1 MQAADLDA
9 VLALAA
15 SLQTAPHWPRSAYQ
29 DAMNPTAVVQ
39 RIALVAEAR
48 GELLGFAVASLLV
61 PEAELESIAVA
72 GSAQRRGVGRILLAE
87 LRRKIEQFGVLELRL
102 EISRP
107 LLSIRLRAGRRV
119 AFVHAITLILWRM
132 HCCSNSISKSHF
144 FPKAESSGDFHHVC
158 LWRVNIFY
166 SFRVLWLFFALAR

>member
-102 EISRP
+102 EARAGNQQAIAFYQATGWTACGLRPRYYVDPVEDALLLQLHLQEP
-107 LLSIRLRAGRRV
+107 LLSQ
-119 AFVHAITLILWRM
+119 
-132 HCCSNSISKSHF
+132 S
-144 FPKAESSGDFHHVC
+144 
-158 LWRVNIFY
+158 
-166 SFRVLWLFFALAR
+166 